1 MWEPV
6 SIPFQSDALSL
17 PLPLPTADEIR
28 TCPNI
33 LWECYSSKVVAVND
47 AVVVKFGRMVDASEG
62 QALIYLERY
71 APEIPAPRLYAMF
84 KESNELSLIMQRV
97 PGIPLDKIWP
107 SLTESEKNDISTK
120 LRQIFDNTANRYL
133 GPFYS
138 EAAFIAGFIGNH
150 RAVVRCSDRPD
161 FKVRFYETYLPRV
174 LQGHRP
180 TLTHGDVQRKNILVA
195 ENPNHIDDQ
204 SGRSFDIVLVDW
216 ANAGW
221 YPGYWEFFRAASP
234 MGFEYGEDDWFWR
247 AQEFLQVWPAE
258 LALMRMI
265 DKDNRGY

>member
-6 SIPFQSDALSL
+6 SIPFQSDSLSL
-17 PLPLPTADEIR
+17 PLPLPTIDEIR

-84 KESNELSLIMQRV
+84 KSSSEIFLIMQRA
-97 PGIPLDKIWP
+97 PGIQLDKIWP
-107 SLTESEKNDISTK
+107 SLTESEKIDISIK
-120 LRQIFDNTANRYL
+120 LRQVFDDMQQVKCPWPDFFGDLGGGGVQDHLFYSPDTANRYL
-133 GPFYS
+133 GPFYG
-138 EAAFIAGFIGNH
+138 EAAFIAGF
-150 RAVVRCSDRPD
+150 
-161 FKVRFYETYLPRV
+161 
-174 LQGHRP
+174 
-180 TLTHGDVQRKNILVA
+180 
-195 ENPNHIDDQ
+195 IDDQ
-204 SGRSFDIVLVDW
+204 SGRSFDIILVDW